1 MKTPEE
7 RTPRCPPPP
16 HPSGPL
22 LSPRAEP
29 RARTPSSGGSRS
41 AHRPPRSSHP
51 GRGGSV
57 PAHPQHGAVAAASR
71 RGGGRTA
78 APGSDRDTPNNPR
91 PHSPPHCY
99 SQCSFWGRSPPP
111 LLWPRVPPRAHVT
124 RSHPTG
130 GGPGAVT
137 DGAVLPQQNGQFY
150 PLHGAPRNPPLLPPP
165 PQHPTAV
172 RLSPPPRRPPT
183 WGCPHRGK
191 RRR

>member
-7 RTPRCPPPP
+7 RTPRCPPP
-16 HPSGPL
+16 HPGGPL

-71 RGGGRTA
+71 RGGDAQQLRAQTGTPPITPDPTHRLTATRSVPFGA
-78 APGSDRDTPNNPR
+78 AP
-91 PHSPPHCY
+91 
-99 SQCSFWGRSPPP
+99 PPP

-165 PQHPTAV
+165 RSTP
-172 RLSPPPRRPPT
+172 RLSDSPRPPRRPPT

>member
-7 RTPRCPPPP
+7 GTPRCPPTPP
-16 HPSGPL
+16 RRSPPFPTSGTPGSHTQLRGVPL
-22 LSPRAEP
+22 RSPTSPKLPP
-29 RARTPSSGGSRS
+29 RTGRFGPRPPPTRSGG
-41 AHRPPRSSHP
+41 
-51 GRGGSV
+51 GGF
-57 PAHPQHGAVAAASR
+57 QER
-71 RGGGRTA
+71 GGRTA

-91 PHSPPHCY
+91 PHSPPLCY
-99 SQCSFWGRSPPP
+99 SQRSFWGRSPPP

-165 PQHPTAV
+165 RSTP
-172 RLSPPPRRPPT
+172 RLSDSPRPPRRPPT